1 MTTAIA
7 ILSSV
12 LAMGSGEGFRVSASL
27 AEYFSEKTHL
37 YYHSKNKVG
46 EGSREDC
53 AIMTG
58 IALAYYVEKRDR
70 ELAAKTADGLLG
82 LSTAHGIPGFVCRGL
97 EEDGVTY
104 SPYTS
109 RDQYTHF
116 THGLLRYYLS
126 GLPDD
131 AMKSRIRGAFAAV
144 ADRMIRNVTEANDW
158 NALTATGEID
168 KKGVLKMWNVQA
180 HEAARLPAIYAAAW
194 KVTGDEKY
202 HAEYLRY
209 ADAAVEQSW
218 KISEQR
224 RAEVYH
230 QPGYAFIQMNAS
242 LETMY
247 LCDPERANRIQDV
260 MKEVAQVAARRFVEE
275 KGANG
280 PWLSFAGDLA
290 SAVAMTAKFV
300 PTEKLL
306 GPDLYK
312 SYHDLLRDC
321 YLGAN
326 GQPSLSVSVPARM
339 LSVSYAYLLMKG
351 LSGRP

>member
-1 MTTAIA
+1 MIIA
-7 ILSSV
+7 SVILSAA
-12 LAMGSGEGFRVSASL
+12 LALGGGEDQVSAPL

-37 YYHSKNKVG
+37 YYHSKNKQG
-46 EGSREDC
+46 EGAREDC

-58 IALAYYVEKRDR
+58 IALAYYVEKWDR
-70 ELAAKTADGLLG
+70 EMAAKTADGLLK
-82 LSTAHGIPGFVCRGL
+82 LSTAHGVPGFVCRGL

-126 GLPDD
+126 GLSDD

-144 ADRMIRNVTEANDW
+144 ADRMIRNVTETNNW

-194 KVTGDEKY
+194 KVTGEEKY
-202 HAEYLRY
+202 HTEYLKY
-209 ADAAVEQSW
+209 ADAAIEQSW

-247 LCDPERANRIQDV
+247 LCDPERAQRIQDV

-300 PTEKLL
+300 STEKLL

-312 SYHDLLRDC
+312 AYRDLLRDC

-339 LSVSYAYLLMKG
+339 LSVSYANVLLK
-351 LSGRP
+351 P